1 MFIYSCLHLN
11 QYHQFLLNIPSQNG
25 VTHVYVSF
33 TTFIF
38 NCYNLMNNLHTY
50 ITKVYATIATY
61 YFYVSIPLGSIFMDL
76 VLLFKWLQSEFNEM
90 FPDLLDFLKEY
101 VPFSTTSIVVSTISY
116 VHMPFLLIVRVWF
129 NYGVD
134 LLVFDLKIRGI
145 FFLFVAS
152 RSNMLFHHLWSTI

>member
-25 VTHVYVSF
+25 VTHVYVSS

-38 NCYNLMNNLHTY
+38 NYYNLMDNLHSY
-50 ITKVYATIATY
+50 ITKVHATIATY
-61 YFYVSIPLGSIFMDL
+61 YFYVSTPLGSIFMDL
-76 VLLFKWLQSEFNEM
+76 VLLFKWLESEFNGM
-90 FPDLLDFLKEY
+90 FHHLLAFLKEY

-116 VHMPFLLIVRVWF
+116 VHMTLLLIVRTWF

-134 LLVFDLKIRGI
+134 ILVFDFKIRDV
-145 FFLFVAS
+145 FFLFVVC
-152 RSNMLFHHLWSTI
+152 RSNMLFHHLWDTI